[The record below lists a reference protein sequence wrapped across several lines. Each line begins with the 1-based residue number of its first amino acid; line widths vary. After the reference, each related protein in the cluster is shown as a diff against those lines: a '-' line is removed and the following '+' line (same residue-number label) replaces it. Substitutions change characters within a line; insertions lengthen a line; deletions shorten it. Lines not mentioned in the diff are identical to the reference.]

1 MLQASD
7 SRHFTRISDTVY
19 RFLPFDLTSAERGT
33 LHAIDESI
41 RVSTW
46 RRAIVF
52 FDRLLGVVSQ
62 ARSA

>member
-19 RFLPFDLTSAERGT
+19 RFMPFDLTSGERAT

-41 RVSTW
+41 RITTW

-52 FDRLLGVVSQ
+52 FDRLLDVL
-62 ARSA
+62 

>member
-19 RFLPFDLTSAERGT
+19 RFLPFDLTTAERRT

-52 FDRLLGVVSQ
+52 FDRLL
-62 ARSA
+62 ARL